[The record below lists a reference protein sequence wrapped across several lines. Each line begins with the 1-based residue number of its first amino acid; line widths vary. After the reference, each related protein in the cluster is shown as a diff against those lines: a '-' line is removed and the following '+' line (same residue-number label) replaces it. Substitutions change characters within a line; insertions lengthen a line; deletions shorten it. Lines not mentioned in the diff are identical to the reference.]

1 VTESIVETGSLL
13 SRWRRGFRRVYW
25 TPDWPGFAGPDW
37 LARIMD
43 VEINGVL
50 FKKQGRTIGRLML
63 SAPDGREC
71 VVYLKRHYVLP
82 RRDGL
87 LAVLFPGRARSPGL
101 QEWEHLEW
109 ARAQGLPVPRAMAAG
124 ELVGPGGRLQSF
136 LAVAELTGQLALH
149 EAIPLAATRLDPA
162 TFRRWKR
169 SLTDELVRL
178 SLAFHG
184 KHAFHKDWY
193 LCHFYIDEADT
204 RRVPDAWAGRVTV
217 IDLHRLT
224 LHRFTGLW
232 RRVKDLAQLLYSAD
246 VAGLTDRDRLGFWS
260 RYRKAIRFPGLIALF
275 AKMKWRLYRR
285 HNAPKG

>member
-1 VTESIVETGSLL
+1 MKLAAILLALSLAACSGDDGPVTFTLDAPTGSEELL
-13 SRWRRGFRRVYW
+13 
-25 TPDWPGFAGPDW
+25 
-37 LARIMD
+37 
-43 VEINGVL
+43 
-50 FKKQGRTIGRLML
+50 
-63 SAPDGREC
+63 PDGEVDFAWTLEGGGTE
-71 VVYLKRHYVLP
+71 VVI
-82 RRDGL
+82 
-87 LAVLFPGRARSPGL
+87 
-101 QEWEHLEW
+101 
-109 ARAQGLPVPRAMAAG
+109 
-124 ELVGPGGRLQSF
+124 
-136 LAVAELTGQLALH
+136 
-149 EAIPLAATRLDPA
+149 EAIPLAAERLDA
-162 TFRRWKR
+162 AAFRLWKR

-178 SLAFHG
+178 SLTFHG

-204 RRVPDAWAGRVTV
+204 RRVPESWTGRVTV

-260 RYRKAIRFPGLIALF
+260 RYRKATRFAGLIAVF

>member
-1 VTESIVETGSLL
+1 
-13 SRWRRGFRRVYW
+13 
-25 TPDWPGFAGPDW
+25 
-37 LARIMD
+37 
-43 VEINGVL
+43 
-50 FKKQGRTIGRLML
+50 
-63 SAPDGREC
+63 

-87 LAVLFPGRARSPGL
+87 LAVLFPGHARSPGL

-149 EAIPLAATRLDPA
+149 EAIPLAATRLDAA

-178 SLAFHG
+178 SLAFHD

-204 RRVPDAWAGRVTV
+204 RRVPDAWSGRVTV

-246 VAGLTDRDRLGFWS
+246 VAGLSDRDRLGFWS
-260 RYRKAIRFPGLIALF
+260 RYRKATRFPGLIALF
-275 AKMKWRLYRR
+275 AKMKWRLYQR

>member
-1 VTESIVETGSLL
+1 MSESLVERGSLL
-13 SRWRRGFRRVYW
+13 SRWRHGFRRVYW
-25 TPDWPGFAGPDW
+25 TPDWPAFAGPDW
-37 LARIMD
+37 LARIMS

-50 FKKQGRTIGRLML
+50 FRKQGRTIGRLTL
-63 SAPDGREC
+63 TAQDGRAFT
-71 VVYLKRHYVLP
+71 VYLKRHYVLP

-109 ARAQGLPVPRAMAAG
+109 ARRQGLPVPRAMAAG
-124 ELVGPGGRLQSF
+124 ELVGPHGRLQSF
-136 LAVAELTGQLALH
+136 LAVAELTDELALH
-149 EAIPLAATRLDPA
+149 EAIPLAASRLDA
-162 TFRRWKR
+162 SAFRRWKR

-204 RRVPDAWAGRVTV
+204 ARVPETWTGRVTV

-224 LHRFTGLW
+224 LHRFTGWW

-260 RYRKAIRFPGLIALF
+260 RYRKATPLPRLIALF
-275 AKMKWRLYRR
+275 AQMKWRLYRR